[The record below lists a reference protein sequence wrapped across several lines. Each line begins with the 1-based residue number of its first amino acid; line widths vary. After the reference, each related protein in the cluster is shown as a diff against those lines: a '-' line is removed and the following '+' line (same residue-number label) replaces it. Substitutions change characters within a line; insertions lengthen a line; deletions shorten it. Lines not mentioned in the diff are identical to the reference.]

1 MKKAVDFLK
10 NNKNA
15 LIVLVL
21 LIALI
26 IIAISL
32 NGNKSLTV
40 SSIGGSS
47 NNNQNKSVTEIKLE
61 QILSGI
67 DGVGQAEVMINESED
82 GIDGVIIVC
91 SGANNL
97 MTRNNIL
104 NAVTTA
110 LSVKGNNIAIYA
122 MNKQ

>member
-26 IIAISL
+26 VIAISL
-32 NGNKSLTV
+32 NGNKSLSV
-40 SSIGGSS
+40 SSIGGS
-47 NNNQNKSVTEIKLE
+47 NNQNKSVTEIKLE

-110 LSVKGNNIAIYA
+110 LNVKGNNIAIYA

>member
-26 IIAISL
+26 VIAISL
-32 NGNKSLTV
+32 NGNNSLSV

-47 NNNQNKSVTEIKLE
+47 NNQNKSVKEIKLE

-82 GIDGVIIVC
+82 GIEGVIIVC

-110 LSVKGNNIAIYA
+110 LNVKGNNIAIYA

>member
-26 IIAISL
+26 VIAISL
-32 NGNKSLTV
+32 NGNKSLSV

-47 NNNQNKSVTEIKLE
+47 NNQNKSVTEIKLE

-67 DGVGQAEVMINESED
+67 EGVGQAEVMINESED

-110 LSVKGNNIAIYA
+110 LNVKGNNIAIYA